1 MYLVPGADTI
11 IAQVKGI
18 SDLLPRRVLAA
29 ENVPRED
36 LSPLERIETIVH
48 RVDAELIEDVD
59 SAAFADAPA
68 VSARYGT
75 RVARGWPF
83 SPTRKTRTF
92 DGPVALAFFALWIC
106 LAGIWALSPAL
117 RVTGD
122 CPSCSRVS
130 EPSRI
135 YSSSGPG

>member
-1 MYLVPGADTI
+1 LKDVP
-11 IAQVKGI
+11 
-18 SDLLPRRVLAA
+18 DLQARRMSAA
-29 ENVPRED
+29 EHVPREV
-36 LSPLERIETIVH
+36 LSPLERIEVIVH

-59 SAAFADAPA
+59 SVAFADALA

-75 RVARGWPF
+75 GVARGWPF
-83 SPTRKTRTF
+83 SPTKKTRTF

-122 CPSCSRVS
+122 CPSGSRVS
-130 EPSRI
+130 APSRI